1 MSTKMIAERKDV
13 PDENKWVLTPLFE
26 TDGAW
31 DQLFSEVEKAL
42 ERYGDYRGRLKDAV
56 SLFQEA
62 IEFHLGLTRR
72 IERLYTYAHLKS
84 DEDKSNQ
91 FYLGLHQRALNVYT
105 RASEMASFMTPEI
118 QSMPDEVVNQYLADE
133 SLGEYKFYLEK
144 ILRYKPH
151 TRSESEEQILA
162 MSRELAGAPS
172 QVFGQL
178 DNVDLKFGTVADESG
193 NEIELSHGNFTT
205 FLINPRHDIRKK
217 VFFQYYQAYQDHKH
231 TLAATLA
238 HSVKKDLFY
247 SRARNFENCRA
258 SALFSD
264 NIPGAVYDNLI
275 ETVSTNL
282 EPLFKYLKFRQMV
295 LGLGELHFYDT
306 YVPIIAD
313 VQFHMPY
320 EEAVEVCAKA
330 MQPLGDEYSRIL
342 KDGLL
347 AGWVDRYENRG
358 KRSGAYSSGCYDSPP
373 YILLNYEENNI
384 NSLYTL
390 AHEAGHSMHSYFSK
404 KHQPYVDHD
413 YTIFVAEVAS
423 TFNEDLLSRYLLEFY
438 KDDPKMKAYI
448 LNREIDNIRATLFRQ
463 TMFAEFEKTI
473 HAIGEANE
481 PLTLDVMT
489 EKYHQLLETYF
500 GDTLV
505 LDPELFLECL
515 RIPHFYSA
523 FYVYKYATGVS
534 AAMALADKV
543 VNEGDP
549 ARQAY
554 LDFLKLGGSQ
564 FPLDE
569 LLEAGVDMSSSAPV
583 EMAITHFNN
592 LVDELIEI
600 TSGDKITAQSK

>member
-1 MSTKMIAERKDV
+1 MSTKMIAERKEV
-13 PDENKWVLTPLFE
+13 PDEDKWVLIPLFE
-26 TDGAW
+26 SDEAW
-31 DQLFSEVEKAL
+31 ESLFSEIEKKL
-42 ERYGDYRGRLKDAV
+42 ESYDDYRGRLKESV
-56 SLFQEA
+56 RVFKEA
-62 IEFHLGLTRR
+62 IEFHLGLTRK
-72 IERLYTYAHLKS
+72 IERLYTFAHLKS

-118 QSMPDEVVNQYLADE
+118 QSMSDEVVSRYLAEE
-133 SLGEYKFYLEK
+133 SLSEYKFYLEK
-144 ILRYKPH
+144 ILRFKPH

-162 MSRELAGAPS
+162 MSREIAGAPS

-193 NEIELSHGNFTT
+193 EKIELSHGNFTT
-205 FLINPRHDIRKK
+205 FLINPRHDIRQK

-238 HSVKKDLFY
+238 HSAKKDLFY
-247 SRARNFENCRA
+247 SRARNFENCRIA
-258 SALFSD
+258 ALFSD
-264 NIPGAVYDNLI
+264 NIPEAVYDNLI
-275 ETVSTNL
+275 ETVKNNL
-282 EPLFKYLKFRQMV
+282 EPLFKYLTFRQTV
-295 LGLGELHFYDT
+295 LGLEELHFYDT

-320 EEAVEVCAKA
+320 EEAVEVCARA
-330 MQPLGDEYSRIL
+330 MQPLGVEYTGIL

-347 AGWVDRYENRG
+347 SGWVDRYENRG

-404 KHQPYVDHD
+404 KHQPYVDHE

-423 TFNEDLLSRYLLEFY
+423 TFNEDLLSRYLLELY

-463 TMFAEFEKTI
+463 TMFAEFEKIIHTI
-473 HAIGEANE
+473 VEAND

-489 EKYHQLLETYF
+489 ETYHQLLETYF
-500 GDTLV
+500 GNTLV
-505 LDPELFLECL
+505 LDPELSLECL

-534 AAMALADKV
+534 AAIALAAKV
-543 VNEGDP
+543 VNEGEP

-554 LDFLKLGGSQ
+554 LDFLKLGGSK
-564 FPLDE
+564 FPLEE
-569 LLEAGVDMSSSAPV
+569 LMDAGVDMGSPEPIKLAM
-583 EMAITHFNN
+583 EHFGQ
-592 LVDELIEI
+592 LVNQLF
-600 TSGDKITAQSK
+600 GVYRGL